1 MTSKPRFYR
10 TGMGKSRFESFE
22 INYKDSNLWIGIDKH
37 SFDPL
42 IPFFALNKLT
52 EIREILEEYIQKYPE
67 FKTSL
72 KPVTL
77 LPGAPEIALIMA
89 IASKKAGIGPMAA
102 VAGAFSEYIGKAVLN
117 EFKIKEIVV
126 ENGGDIWASIEN
138 DLLISVYA
146 GNSPFSE
153 KISVEVKAVF
163 SPLGICTSA
172 GKVGPSL
179 SFGNADAVMVACK
192 DASLADA
199 FATAI
204 GNKVSQSSDIDIQ
217 QNSYKNCNEILSLI
231 IVCEDKIGVS
241 GNFKIKPANQ

>member
-1 MTSKPRFYR
+1 MTSEPRFYR

-22 INYKDSNLWIGIDKH
+22 INYKDSNLWIGIDKK
-37 SFDPL
+37 SFNPL

-52 EIREILEEYIQKYPE
+52 EIREILEEYIQKEPE
-67 FKTSL
+67 FKSSL
-72 KPVTL
+72 KPVAL

-89 IASKKAGIGPMAA
+89 VASGKAGTGPMAA
-102 VAGAFSEYIGKAVLN
+102 VAGAFSEYIGKAVYK
-117 EFKIKEIVV
+117 EFTVEEIVV
-126 ENGGDIWASIEN
+126 ENGGDIWMNIEN
-138 DLLISVYA
+138 DILISVYA

-153 KISVEVKAVF
+153 KISVEIKAGF

-199 FATAI
+199 LATAI
-204 GNKVSQSSDIDIQ
+204 GNNIKQSADIDIQ
-217 QNSYKNCNEILSLI
+217 QNNFKNFNEILSLI

-241 GNFKIKPANQ
+241 GKFKIKPTNQ

>member
-1 MTSKPRFYR
+1 MTSEPRFYR

-22 INYKDSNLWIGIDKH
+22 INYKDSNLWIGIDKK
-37 SFDPL
+37 SFNPL

-52 EIREILEEYIQKYPE
+52 EIREILEEYIQKEPE
-67 FKTSL
+67 FKSSL
-72 KPVTL
+72 KPVAL

-89 IASKKAGIGPMAA
+89 MASRKAGTGPMAA
-102 VAGAFSEYIGKAVLN
+102 VAGAFSEYIGKAVYK
-117 EFKIKEIVV
+117 EFSVEEIVV
-126 ENGGDIWASIEN
+126 ENGGDIWMNIEN
-138 DLLISVYA
+138 DILISVYA

-153 KISVEVKAVF
+153 KISVEIKAGF

-172 GKVGPSL
+172 GKVGPSF

-199 FATAI
+199 LATAI
-204 GNKVSQSSDIDIQ
+204 GNNIKQAADIDIQ
-217 QNSYKNCNEILSLI
+217 QNNFKNFNEILSLI

-241 GNFKIKPANQ
+241 GKFKIKPTNQ

>member
-1 MTSKPRFYR
+1 MTSEPRFYR

-102 VAGAFSEYIGKAVLN
+102 VAGAFSEYIGKTVLN

-199 FATAI
+199 LATAI
-204 GNKVSQSSDIDIQ
+204 GNKVSQASDIDIQ
-217 QNSYKNCNEILSLI
+217 QNNYKKCNEILSLI